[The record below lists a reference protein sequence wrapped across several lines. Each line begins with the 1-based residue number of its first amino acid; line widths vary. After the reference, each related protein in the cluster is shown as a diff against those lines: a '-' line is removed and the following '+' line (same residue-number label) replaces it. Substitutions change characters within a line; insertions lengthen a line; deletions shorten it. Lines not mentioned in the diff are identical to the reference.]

1 MNTCS
6 AIRTRFVG
14 PTNYRPA
21 RIIASDDGSLGDTRK
36 VTVSYDHAL
45 NGDENHKAAAQAF
58 MDKHIVVAHCRAV
71 VEGMGYS
78 FGGEIFWTWTFENSV
93 DAQEEN

>member
-1 MNTCS
+1 MTTRS

-21 RIIASDDGSLGDTRK
+21 RIIASDDGSTGKTRK

-45 NGDENHKAAAQAF
+45 NGDENHKVAAQAF
-58 MDKHIVVAHCRAV
+58 MDKHIDVDWGRAV
-71 VEGMGYS
+71 VHGSGHV
-78 FGGEIFWTWTFENSV
+78 FGGDIFWSWTFEEDKTNG
-93 DAQEEN
+93 